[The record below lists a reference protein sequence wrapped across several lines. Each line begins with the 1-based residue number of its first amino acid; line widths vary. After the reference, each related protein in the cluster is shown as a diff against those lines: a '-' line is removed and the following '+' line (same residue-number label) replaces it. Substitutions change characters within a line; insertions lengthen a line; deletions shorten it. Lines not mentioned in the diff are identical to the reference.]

1 MSFLGNLFR
10 SSIGRKFLMAVTGI
24 VLVVFV
30 TAHLVG
36 NLQIFAA
43 PDRINGYAHFLQS
56 LGPALW
62 AVRLILLACAAI
74 HLWSAATLHIENY
87 QARGSKKYGVNRWLA
102 AAFASRYMRSTGVV
116 VGAFIVYHLMQFS
129 FGTGGTPF
137 KTELA
142 QWTMRADA
150 REFGVPLAAK
160 GAVVDDVYSMVFLG
174 FSNAYVSVFYVIAI
188 GLLSFHLWHGTESF
202 FQTVGWRNHQWACAL
217 RRFVA
222 VFSLLYFLGNLAI
235 PGAILAGL
243 ARPAPG
249 TAAAQRLAAA
259 AVPPAAVVHR

>member
-30 TAHLVG
+30 TGHLVG

-56 LGPALW
+56 LGPVLW
-62 AVRLILLACAAI
+62 AVRLVLIACAVI
-74 HLWSAATLHIENY
+74 HVWAAATLHLENY
-87 QARGSKKYGVNRWLA
+87 QARGSEKYAVNRWIA
-102 AAFASRYMRSTGVV
+102 AALASRYMRSTGVV

-150 REFGVPLAAK
+150 REFGLPLAAK
-160 GAVVDDVYSMVFLG
+160 GTVVDDVYSMVFLG
-174 FSNAYVSVFYVIAI
+174 FSNAYVAVFYVVAI

-202 FQTVGWRNHQWACAL
+202 FQTMGWRNHQWAGPL
-217 RRFVA
+217 RRVVA

-235 PGAILAGL
+235 PGAILTGL

-249 TAAAQRLAAA
+249 TAAAQRLAAP
-259 AVPPAAVVHR
+259 AVPPAAVAHR

>member
-24 VLVVFV
+24 VLVFFV

-36 NLQIFAA
+36 NLQIFDA

-56 LGPALW
+56 LGPVLW
-62 AVRLILLACAAI
+62 AVRLILVACAAI
-74 HLWSAATLHIENY
+74 HVWSAVTLHIENY
-87 QARGSKKYGVNRWLA
+87 QAGGFRKYSVNRWLTA
-102 AAFASRYMRSTGVV
+102 AVASRYMRSTGVV
-116 VGAFIVYHLMQFS
+116 VGAFLVYHLMQFS

-137 KTELA
+137 KTGLA

-150 REFGVPLAAK
+150 REFGLPLAAK

-174 FSNAYVSVFYVIAI
+174 FSNAYVSVFYVVAI

-217 RRFVA
+217 RRVVA
-222 VFSLLYFLGNLAI
+222 VFSLVYFLGNLAI
-235 PGAILAGL
+235 PGAILTGL

-249 TAAAQRLAAA
+249 TTAAQRLAAS
-259 AVPPAAVVHR
+259 AVPPAAVAHR